1 MTRTHLYVAV
11 ICLGAGL
18 FAGVGLRR
26 DSRNQSLEEAS
37 GEKIWRYEV
46 VYNPGQQEPVKGEF
60 GGGTFRFLFNSRSDA
75 SKTQLKMHDFLQAQK
90 TELLEIR

>member
-18 FAGVGLRR
+18 FAGVGLR
-26 DSRNQSLEEAS
+26 QSPSNLEEAS
-37 GEKIWRYEV
+37 GEKVWRYEV

-75 SKTQLKMHDFLQAQK
+75 SKTQMKMHDFLQAQK
-90 TELLEIR
+90 TELLEVR

>member
-18 FAGVGLRR
+18 FAGVGLRQ
-26 DSRNQSLEEAS
+26 DSRNRSLEEAS

-46 VYNPGQQEPVKGEF
+46 VYNPGQQEPVWGEF
-60 GGGTFRFLFNSRSDA
+60 GVESCRFLFRDRGDA
-75 SKTQLKMHDFLQAQK
+75 TKTQIKVFDLLQTQK
-90 TELLEIR
+90 QEILTRR